1 MSEWPA
7 IAFPPAQLRRCLAA
21 TLLGLAVTVLP
32 SLADARSNYV
42 SLEAYQTPIRNQGHR
57 RTCISFSAI
66 AALEAAYNRAGY
78 GQLDLSEQFLNY
90 SGKMMWLRNKW
101 TEIVAKGEDGA
112 EDQVGEWGGGS
123 GAAYVEQLAKG
134 MKVPQEAAMPYHA
147 RDFTVKDHPYLAN
160 DWLSPFWTQRHM
172 SDINLDQRFLPQAA
186 LTQSR
191 YYSVRRYAR
200 IAANNTDQIEQ
211 VLADGHEVVWDRA
224 DHSLLLIGYDRRDAD
239 PRNHHFIA
247 KDSHGPTQEAGGFS
261 RLSYDQIR
269 TGGRTAAY
277 IIEVERP
284 SSWPELAYLGRW
296 NLNFDGHK
304 GVLDIYHIPG
314 LAQWNLDRTD
324 SRLVD
329 RRIGSFYDEHDRAY
343 RVNGRMSANQ
353 IEFYIDWSN
362 PNARW
367 DQIGGRRFVY
377 GRPVEHTM
385 TGFHVDPD
393 GYEYAGFATQG
404 PAFADDSRTRR
415 PFTAHSF
422 LGTWKAVFMLP
433 RPTSGSPGSGA
444 LRLAAMD
451 NDFLTAAERQKFNG
465 ITGEFI
471 DAGRDRFEVQAL
483 VDKRQTNKLV
493 IRLRRAAP
501 TTDMRIYEGVGYHL
515 NHTAGIVAGRG
526 TAATADLE
534 FILVREGSPAQ

>member
-1 MSEWPA
+1 
-7 IAFPPAQLRRCLAA
+7 
-21 TLLGLAVTVLP
+21 
-32 SLADARSNYV
+32 
-42 SLEAYQTPIRNQGHR
+42 
-57 RTCISFSAI
+57 
-66 AALEAAYNRAGY
+66 
-78 GQLDLSEQFLNY
+78 
-90 SGKMMWLRNKW
+90 
-101 TEIVAKGEDGA
+101 
-112 EDQVGEWGGGS
+112 
-123 GAAYVEQLAKG
+123 
-134 MKVPQEAAMPYHA
+134 
-147 RDFTVKDHPYLAN
+147 
-160 DWLSPFWTQRHM
+160 
-172 SDINLDQRFLPQAA
+172 
-186 LTQSR
+186 
-191 YYSVRRYAR
+191 
-200 IAANNTDQIEQ
+200 
-211 VLADGHEVVWDRA
+211 
-224 DHSLLLIGYDRRDAD
+224 
-239 PRNHHFIA
+239 
-247 KDSHGPTQEAGGFS
+247 
-261 RLSYDQIR
+261 
-269 TGGRTAAY
+269 
-277 IIEVERP
+277 
-284 SSWPELAYLGRW
+284 
-296 NLNFDGHK
+296 
-304 GVLDIYHIPG
+304 
-314 LAQWNLDRTD
+314 
-324 SRLVD
+324 
-329 RRIGSFYDEHDRAY
+329 
-343 RVNGRMSANQ
+343 
-353 IEFYIDWSN
+353 
-362 PNARW
+362 
-367 DQIGGRRFVY
+367 
-377 GRPVEHTM
+377 M

>member
-112 EDQVGEWGGGS
+112 EDQVGEWGGRQRRRLCRAAGQRHE
-123 GAAYVEQLAKG
+123 GAARSCNAIPRQRLHREGSSVLGERLAES
-134 MKVPQEAAMPYHA
+134 VLDAAPHE
-147 RDFTVKDHPYLAN
+147 
-160 DWLSPFWTQRHM
+160 RHQPG
-172 SDINLDQRFLPQAA
+172 SEISATGCADAVA
-186 LTQSR
+186 LLFGETICAHSR
-191 YYSVRRYAR
+191 QP
-200 IAANNTDQIEQ
+200 DQIEQ